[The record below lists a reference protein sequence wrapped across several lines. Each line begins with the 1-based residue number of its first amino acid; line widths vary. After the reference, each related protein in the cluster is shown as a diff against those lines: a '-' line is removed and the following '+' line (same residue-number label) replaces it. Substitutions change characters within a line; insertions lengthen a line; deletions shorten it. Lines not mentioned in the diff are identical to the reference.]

1 MEKVTIEDIIAKV
14 KEYNPASD
22 SEKIRAAYELA
33 NEAHAG
39 QKRDSG
45 EPYIYHPL
53 QVAWILAGMEIDDT
67 TIIAGLLHDVV
78 EMCIR
83 DRYNAFSVTQI
94 NKNQSAMVAPAHYPA
109 A

>member
-45 EPYIYHPL
+45 EPYIYHP
-53 QVAWILAGMEIDDT
+53 
-67 TIIAGLLHDVV
+67 
-78 EMCIR
+78 
-83 DRYNAFSVTQI
+83 
-94 NKNQSAMVAPAHYPA
+94 
-109 A
+109 